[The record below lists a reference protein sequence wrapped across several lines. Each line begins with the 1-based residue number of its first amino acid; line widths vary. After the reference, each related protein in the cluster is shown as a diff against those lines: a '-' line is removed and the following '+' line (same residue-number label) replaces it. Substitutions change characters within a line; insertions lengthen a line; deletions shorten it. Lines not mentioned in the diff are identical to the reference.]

1 MDSLFEDQPFNLD
14 LYRSLPPN
22 TRNQLED
29 LLVEFISSS
38 IDKGDIQEKD
48 RTMMIC
54 TVFPVVNTETKQVRK
69 FIGIKALVDVE
80 NFRTNRS
87 KEFVLIM
94 DSTEHDS
101 DLPDELLDIYNK
113 AKEMDIS
120 ASIVKV

>member
-1 MDSLFEDQPFNLD
+1 MDSLFEGQPFNLD

-22 TRNQLED
+22 ARNQLED

-48 RTMMIC
+48 RTIMIC
-54 TVFPVVNTETKQVRK
+54 TVFPVVNTETKEVYK

-94 DSTEHDS
+94 DSTEHNS

-120 ASIVKV
+120 ASIVKT

>member
-22 TRNQLED
+22 ARNQLED

-48 RTMMIC
+48 RTIMIC
-54 TVFPVVNTETKQVRK
+54 TVFPVVNTETKEVYK

-80 NFRTNRS
+80 KFRTNRS

-94 DSTEHDS
+94 DSTEHNS

-120 ASIVKV
+120 ASIVKT

>member
-22 TRNQLED
+22 ARNQLED

-48 RTMMIC
+48 RTIMIC
-54 TVFPVVNTETKQVRK
+54 TVFPVVNTETKEVYK

-94 DSTEHDS
+94 DSTEHNS

-120 ASIVKV
+120 ASIVKT

>member
-22 TRNQLED
+22 ARNQLED

-38 IDKGDIQEKD
+38 IDKGDIREED

-54 TVFPVVNTETKQVRK
+54 TVFPVVNTETKEVHK

-94 DSTEHDS
+94 DSTEHNS

-120 ASIVKV
+120 ASIVKA

>member
-22 TRNQLED
+22 ARNQLED

-48 RTMMIC
+48 RTIMIC
-54 TVFPVVNTETKQVRK
+54 TVFPVVNTETKKVYK

-94 DSTEHDS
+94 DSTEHNS

-120 ASIVKV
+120 ASIVKA

>member
-22 TRNQLED
+22 ARNQLED

-38 IDKGDIQEKD
+38 IDKGNIQEKD
-48 RTMMIC
+48 RTIMIC
-54 TVFPVVNTETKQVRK
+54 TVFPVVNTETKEVYK

-94 DSTEHDS
+94 DSTEHNS

-120 ASIVKV
+120 ASIVKT

>member
-22 TRNQLED
+22 ARNQLED

-38 IDKGDIQEKD
+38 IDKGDIREED

-54 TVFPVVNTETKQVRK
+54 TVFPVVNTETKEVYK

-94 DSTEHDS
+94 DSTEHNS

-120 ASIVKV
+120 ASIVKA